1 MGDRL
6 VHSPGLRLGFFL
18 EVLEVGMRYWLLLL
32 VCLVSVG
39 CGSPAGNHDPARV
52 FTSVNPA
59 ISTLAPS
66 SVPVNSVPFTLTVN
80 GSDFGTDAVVFWAG
94 APLNTRVI
102 SSMQLIAQ
110 LQPTNLQFAG
120 LVPVYVRTQ
129 GFNSNTVDFNVTIQ

>member
-1 MGDRL
+1 
-6 VHSPGLRLGFFL
+6 
-18 EVLEVGMRYWLLLL
+18 MRYWLLLL
-32 VCLVSVG
+32 VCVFSVG
-39 CGSPAGNHDPARV
+39 CGSPAGKSDPPRV
-52 FTSVNPA
+52 FTVVNPA
-59 ISTLAPS
+59 ISSLAPA

-129 GFNSNTVDFNVTIQ
+129 GFNSNTVDFDLTIQ